1 MLWDGECP
9 NWDTVTV
16 NIRITPVPDTPPVAV
31 NDSFPCIDEGS
42 FLQTLTYDEGVL
54 FNDYDLDTGSTLSS
68 IIVTYPIN
76 GTLILNPNGTF
87 MYTHDGGESTSD
99 SFTYYVRD
107 NTGLI
112 SNTATVSFC
121 INPIN
126 DCPIPVDDIF
136 NINEGDIIDS
146 TLIFNDFDIEDDI
159 LQINIASPPTIGGL
173 SWNNDGTFV
182 YTAPD
187 DVNKPG
193 PEIIT
198 FDYTLSDDGFNLCD
212 STATVTIIINYE
224 NDCPIALDDSIIID
238 GSEPIS
244 RIISVLDNDSD
255 VDSEIDTTSVIII
268 GGPSFGE
275 AIANI
280 NGTVTYNYE
289 VSPISFDTI
298 TYSVSDYEGCE
309 VLANIYVYIENI
321 RTPSYKLPNY
331 FTPNGDDFN
340 DYFVIKHENILEKDM
355 SFEVII
361 YDRYQRIV
369 YEGTIKS
376 SDKIWNGISSSTSEI
391 VKTDFYYY
399 EITPVE
405 YFDTPFMR
413 RRDKLV
419 GTLYLEKER

>member
-1 MLWDGECP
+1 MAYKSNL
-9 NWDTVTV
+9 
-16 NIRITPVPDTPPVAV
+16 
-31 NDSFPCIDEGS
+31 
-42 FLQTLTYDEGVL
+42 FL
-54 FNDYDLDTGSTLSS
+54 
-68 IIVTYPIN
+68 
-76 GTLILNPNGTF
+76 
-87 MYTHDGGESTSD
+87 
-99 SFTYYVRD
+99 
-107 NTGLI
+107 
-112 SNTATVSFC
+112 
-121 INPIN
+121 
-126 DCPIPVDDIF
+126 IF
-136 NINEGDIIDS
+136 NIPSSGRRLLSKLSHFGPPTAPNNIALLFS
-146 TLIFNDFDIEDDI
+146 
-159 LQINIASPPTIGGL
+159 INFIVSSVSGVPNLSIASPPTIGGF
-173 SWNNDGTFV
+173 SWNSDGTFT
-182 YTAPD
+182 YFAPEH
-187 DVNKPG
+187 VNKPG

-224 NDCPIALDDSIIID
+224 NECPIALDDSIMID

-244 RIISVLDNDSD
+244 RTISVLDNDSD
-255 VDSEIDTTSVIII
+255 VDSEIDTTSVTII

-280 NGTVTYNYE
+280 DGTITYNYE

-369 YEGTIKS
+369 YEGVVKS
-376 SDKIWNGISSSTSEI
+376 SDKIWNGINSSTSQI

-413 RRDKLV
+413 RRDKLI